1 MRARHET
8 PTRENPM
15 HTRTFGKTGWQVSEI
30 GFGAW
35 GIGGS
40 DWGGADEAAAMATLE
55 ASLDSGVSF
64 FDTADVYG
72 DGHSERLIGR
82 LRRARPEPFLIATK
96 AGRRLNPHT
105 AAGYTA
111 ANLTAFVDRSLQNL
125 GLERLDLV
133 QLHCPPPEVYH
144 QPEVFAALDS
154 LVKAGKLAHYGVSV
168 ETVAEGLAALK
179 YPGVASVQ
187 IIFNIF
193 RQKPAEQFLAAAAAA
208 NVAVIARV
216 PLASGLLA
224 GRYTRE
230 TVFPAADHRTFN
242 REGAAFDKGETFSG
256 VDYATGLA
264 AVERLRPLVPAGMTM
279 AQFAL
284 KWILSFDAVSC
295 VIPGARRP
303 DQAVANAAASDLPPL
318 SPETLTAVRQ
328 VYDELIR
335 PLVHQQW

>member
-1 MRARHET
+1 MN
-8 PTRENPM
+8 TRPL
-15 HTRTFGKTGWQVSEI
+15 GKTGWQVSEI

-35 GIGGS
+35 GIGGR
-40 DWGGADEAAAMATLE
+40 DWGGADEAEAMATLR
-55 ASLDSGVSF
+55 ASLSSGVTF

-72 DGHSERLIGR
+72 DGRSERLIGR
-82 LRRARPEPFLIATK
+82 MRREQSEPVVIATK
-96 AGRRLNPHT
+96 AGRRLSPHT

-111 ANLTAFVDRSLQNL
+111 ENLAAFIDRSLENL
-125 GLERLDLV
+125 GVERLDLV

-144 QPEVFAALDS
+144 RPQVFAALDD
-154 LVKAGKLAHYGVSV
+154 LVAAGKIAHYGVSV
-168 ETVAEGLAALK
+168 ETVEEGLAALQ

-216 PLASGLLA
+216 PLASGLLS
-224 GRYTRE
+224 GRYGPQTA
-230 TVFPAADHRTFN
+230 FPEDDHRSFN
-242 REGAAFDKGETFSG
+242 RDGAAFDKGETFSG
-256 VDYATGLA
+256 VEYDTGLA
-264 AVERLRPLVPAGMTM
+264 AVDRLRPLVPEGMTM

-318 SPETLTAVRQ
+318 SPETIAAVRA

-335 PLVHQQW
+335 PQVHHQW

>member
-1 MRARHET
+1 
-8 PTRENPM
+8 M

-40 DWGGADEAAAMATLE
+40 DWGGADESEAMATLQR
-55 ASLDSGVSF
+55 SLDCGITF

-72 DGHSERLIGR
+72 DGHSERLVGR
-82 LRRARPEPFLIATK
+82 LRRDRCEPFVIATK
-96 AGRRLNPHT
+96 AGRRLSPHT

-111 ANLTAFVDRSLQNL
+111 ANLEAFVDRSLTNL
-125 GLERLDLV
+125 GVERLDLV
-133 QLHCPPPEVYH
+133 QLHCPPPEIYQ
-144 QPEVFAALDS
+144 QPEVFAALEA
-154 LVKAGKLAHYGVSV
+154 LVAAGKLAQYGVSV
-168 ETVAEGLAALK
+168 ETVEEGLAALH

-193 RQKPAEQFLAAAAAA
+193 RQKPADEFLAAAAAA

-224 GRYTRE
+224 GRYTSQ
-230 TVFPAADHRTFN
+230 TAFPATDHRSFN

-256 VDYATGLA
+256 VDYETGLA
-264 AVERLRPLVPAGMTM
+264 AVDRLRPLVPEGMTM

-303 DQAVANAAASDLPPL
+303 DQAAVNAAASDLPPL
-318 SPETLTAVRQ
+318 SPETLTGVRQ
-328 VYDELIR
+328 VYDDLIH
-335 PLVHQQW
+335 PLVHHQW

>member
-1 MRARHET
+1 
-8 PTRENPM
+8 M
-15 HTRTFGKTGWQVSEI
+15 HTRTFGKTGWPVSEI

-55 ASLDSGVSF
+55 ASLDSGVTF

-82 LRRARPEPFLIATK
+82 LRRARPEPFVIATK

-105 AAGYTA
+105 AAGYNA

-133 QLHCPPPEVYH
+133 QLHCPPPEVYRT
-144 QPEVFAALDS
+144 PEVFAALDA
-154 LVKAGKLAHYGVSV
+154 LVAAGKLAHYGVSV

-193 RQKPAEQFLAAAAAA
+193 RQKPAEEFLAAAAAA
-208 NVAVIARV
+208 DVAVIARV

-230 TVFPAADHRTFN
+230 TVFPAADHRAFN

-264 AVERLRPLVPAGMTM
+264 AVERLRPLVPADMTM

-284 KWILSFDAVSC
+284 QWILSFDAVTC

-303 DQAVANAAASDLPPL
+303 DQAVANAATSDLPPL
-318 SPETLTAVRQ
+318 SPETLTAVQ
-328 VYDELIR
+328 AIYDELIR
-335 PLVHQQW
+335 PLVHHQW

>member
-1 MRARHET
+1 M
-8 PTRENPM
+8 NS
-15 HTRTFGKTGWQVSEI
+15 RTFGKTGWQVSEI

-55 ASLDSGVSF
+55 ASLDSGVTF

-82 LRRARPEPFLIATK
+82 LRRERTGSFTIATK
-96 AGRRLNPHT
+96 AGRRLSPHT

-111 ANLTAFVDRSLQNL
+111 ANLEAFVDRSLQNL
-125 GLERLDLV
+125 GVERLDLV
-133 QLHCPPPEVYH
+133 QLHCPPPEVYQ
-144 QPEVFAALDS
+144 QPEVFAALEA
-154 LVKAGKLAHYGVSV
+154 LVTAGKLAHYGVSV
-168 ETVAEGLAALK
+168 ETVEEGLAALR

-208 NVAVIARV
+208 DVAVIARI

-230 TVFPAADHRTFN
+230 TVFPAADHRAFN
-242 REGAAFDKGETFSG
+242 RAGAAFDKGETFSG
-256 VDYATGLA
+256 VDYETGLA
-264 AVERLRPLVPAGMTM
+264 AVERLRLLVPEGMTM

-284 KWILSFDAVSC
+284 KWILSFDAVNC
-295 VIPGARRP
+295 VIPGGRRP
-303 DQAVANAAASDLPPL
+303 DQAAANAAASDLPPL
-318 SPETLTAVRQ
+318 SPETLAGVRQ
-328 VYDELIR
+328 VYDDLIR
-335 PLVHQQW
+335 PQVHQQW

>member
-1 MRARHET
+1 
-8 PTRENPM
+8 M
-15 HTRTFGKTGWQVSEI
+15 HTRTFGKTGWPVSEI

-40 DWGGADEAAAMATLE
+40 DWGGADEAAAIATLE
-55 ASLDSGVSF
+55 ASLDSGVTF

-82 LRRARPEPFLIATK
+82 LRRARPEPLVIATK

-105 AAGYTA
+105 AAGYNA

-133 QLHCPPPEVYH
+133 QLHCPPPEVYR
-144 QPEVFAALDS
+144 QPEVFAALEA
-154 LVKAGKLAHYGVSV
+154 LVTAGKLAHYGVSV
-168 ETVAEGLAALK
+168 ETVAEGLAAIQ

-193 RQKPAEQFLAAAAAA
+193 RQKPAEEFLAAAAAA
-208 NVAVIARV
+208 DVAVIARV

-230 TVFPAADHRTFN
+230 TVFPAADHRAFN

-264 AVERLRPLVPAGMTM
+264 AVERLRPLVPADMTM

-284 KWILSFDAVSC
+284 QWILSFDAVSC

-303 DQAVANAAASDLPPL
+303 DQAVANAATSDLPPL
-318 SPETLTAVRQ
+318 SPETLTAVQ
-328 VYDELIR
+328 AIYDELIR
-335 PLVHQQW
+335 PLVHHQW